1 MQVSLGKMIF
11 QRGALLLFVLGFA
24 PMAWAEAPEINLEQ
38 KQSSFRIRASLA
50 AYRYTIAGT
59 SLWGNGPEV
68 NFEKAIGQNWCVGGG
83 IGQAYSYDKSLQT
96 LFTSLDV
103 SLWYSLWGK
112 FTQDTQ
118 LWRDSRG
125 IIANYTESKTGG
137 LRFGFGSQQYFFNS
151 ASGAIPFSGFGA
163 KLLYEFGLDLDVD
176 FAMGIE
182 YSRLINANYTMTS
195 SRGIFSI
202 VLPL

>member
-1 MQVSLGKMIF
+1 MQASLGKWIF
-11 QRGALLLFVLGFA
+11 PRGTLLLFVLGFA
-24 PMAWAEAPEINLEQ
+24 PMAWAEAPEITEEL
-38 KQSSFRIRASLA
+38 KQSSFRIRTSLA
-50 AYRYTIAGT
+50 VYRYTIAET

-68 NFEKAIGQNWCVGGG
+68 NFEKAISQNWCVGGG

-125 IIANYTESKTGG
+125 IIANYSESKTGG
-137 LRFGFGSQQYFFNS
+137 VRFGLGSQQYFFNS
-151 ASGAIPFSGFGA
+151 ASGAIPFSGFST
-163 KLLYEFGLDLDVD
+163 KLLYEFGLNFDVD
-176 FAMGIE
+176 IALGVE
-182 YSRLINANYTMTS
+182 YSRLINPNYTLTS
-195 SRGIFSI
+195 LRGVFSM